1 MEISISN
8 VEIATPISRPVNNHP
23 AIMRELW
30 MLKRNSPMMPPMI
43 PPKPARIPATKVWQ
57 NVKVR
62 LLPFQMESS
71 RLNPAPIRVP
81 ANMPLKA
88 ARKKPSEVMERPAAQ
103 PK

>member
-30 MLKRNSPMMPPMI
+30 MLKRNSPVMPPRM
-43 PPKPARIPATKVWQ
+43 PPTPARIAATKVWQ
-57 NVKVR
+57 NVKAK

-71 RLNPAPIRVP
+71 RLNTAPIRVP